1 MTEEVTY
8 ADLKFVT
15 LEKLQTKDIQ
25 TARAKDSRS
34 RSSCWQ
40 LTTMALGVVCLSSVA
55 ATGVLAAKF
64 ILVCHA
70 VRERDENFT
79 LQKAIMENL
88 SQQLEH
94 LQAQN
99 LNLSETVKQLAT
111 SRGYK
116 CTPCPE
122 TWLQYGENCYY
133 FSKEWKTW
141 QESKARCSKS
151 TRLEE
156 TAIADKADQ
165 VLFCF
170 QGYKCTPCPET
181 WLQYGENCYYFSK
194 EWKTWQ
200 ESKARCSA
208 LESRFLKIESK
219 KELDFVMQSAQSYSS
234 YSFWTGLSHNGSEGP
249 WLWEDGSAFSTDL
262 FQIQEV
268 SSSPFLE
275 CVWLQGSNIGTAQC
289 GEYKFCICEKMV
301 DPAVIEQVNYLDRQ

>member
-25 TARAKDSRS
+25 TARAKGSRS

-40 LTTMALGVVCLSSVA
+40 LAAMVIGVICLSSVV

-64 ILVCHA
+64 ILVCHT
-70 VRERDENFT
+70 VHERDENFT

-99 LNLSETVKQLAT
+99 LNLSETIKQLAT
-111 SRGYK
+111 SR
-116 CTPCPE
+116 
-122 TWLQYGENCYY
+122 
-133 FSKEWKTW
+133 
-141 QESKARCSKS
+141 
-151 TRLEE
+151 
-156 TAIADKADQ
+156 
-165 VLFCF
+165 
-170 QGYKCTPCPET
+170 GYKCTPCPET

-219 KELDFVMQSAQSYSS
+219 KELDFVMQSAQSYGS

-262 FQIQEV
+262 FQFQET
-268 SSSPFLE
+268 SSRPFLE

-301 DPAVIEQVNYLDRQ
+301 DPAVIEQVNYSDRQ

>member
-1 MTEEVTY
+1 M
-8 ADLKFVT
+8 LSFFFC
-15 LEKLQTKDIQ
+15 IS
-25 TARAKDSRS
+25 DSRS

-40 LTTMALGVVCLSSVA
+40 LATMALGVVCLSSVA
-55 ATGVLAAKF
+55 ATGEKNDPFL
-64 ILVCHA
+64 
-70 VRERDENFT
+70 EEFT
-79 LQKAIMENL
+79 HPGDSTDIKIMI
-88 SQQLEH
+88 
-94 LQAQN
+94 
-99 LNLSETVKQLAT
+99 
-111 SRGYK
+111 
-116 CTPCPE
+116 
-122 TWLQYGENCYY
+122 
-133 FSKEWKTW
+133 
-141 QESKARCSKS
+141 
-151 TRLEE
+151 LEE

-275 CVWLQGSNIGTAQC
+275 CVWLQGSNIGAAQC

>member
-1 MTEEVTY
+1 M
-8 ADLKFVT
+8 LSFF
-15 LEKLQTKDIQ
+15 LCILG
-25 TARAKDSRS
+25 SRS

-40 LTTMALGVVCLSSVA
+40 LAAMVIGVICLSSVV
-55 ATGVLAAKF
+55 ATGVLA
-64 ILVCHA
+64 
-70 VRERDENFT
+70 
-79 LQKAIMENL
+79 
-88 SQQLEH
+88 
-94 LQAQN
+94 
-99 LNLSETVKQLAT
+99 
-111 SRGYK
+111 
-116 CTPCPE
+116 
-122 TWLQYGENCYY
+122 
-133 FSKEWKTW
+133 
-141 QESKARCSKS
+141 
-151 TRLEE
+151 
-156 TAIADKADQ
+156 

-219 KELDFVMQSAQSYSS
+219 KELVKILFSQSYGS

-262 FQIQEV
+262 FQFQET
-268 SSSPFLE
+268 SSRPFLE

-301 DPAVIEQVNYLDRQ
+301 DPAVIEQVNYSDRQ

>member
-40 LTTMALGVVCLSSVA
+40 LATMALGVVCLSSVA

-141 QESKARCSKS
+141 QESKARCS
-151 TRLEE
+151 
-156 TAIADKADQ
+156 
-165 VLFCF
+165 
-170 QGYKCTPCPET
+170 
-181 WLQYGENCYYFSK
+181 
-194 EWKTWQ
+194 
-200 ESKARCSA
+200 A

-249 WLWEDGSAFSTDL
+249 WLWEDGSAFSMDL